1 MTLIR
6 YRITALPFAMSD
18 ATSEYFE
25 YAENEEMALE
35 QFVKRYPAWRVKEVE
50 AA

>member
-1 MTLIR
+1 MTLNR
-6 YRITALPFAMSD
+6 YRITVLPFPQSD
-18 ATSEYFE
+18 VTSEYFE

-35 QFVKRYPAWRVKEVE
+35 QILKRYPAWRVKEVE